1 MTVYKVLE
9 EITGALQRWLKSCI
23 RDDEVGLLENCL
35 VVKIVNPSVK
45 RQMWNYKSGESA
57 AFWSDGTA
65 MRAALC
71 CVVPHFGGSFNS
83 NENQAHAA
91 AALWTACLYPVWREL
106 KVTDINNGNIMILYY
121 TNCMWD
127 VSLLLH
133 CHSRDAEKR
142 GNMSANSQKTKRGIK
157 PKAYLRITAGITDMW
172 ARQRVVCRT

>member
-9 EITGALQRWLKSCI
+9 EITGALQWWFKSCI

-45 RQMWNYKSGESA
+45 RQMWNHKSGESA

-65 MRAALC
+65 MRAAL
-71 CVVPHFGGSFNS
+71 
-83 NENQAHAA
+83 
-91 AALWTACLYPVWREL
+91 WTACLYPVCREL
-106 KVTDINNGNIMILYY
+106 KVADINNGNIMILYY

-133 CHSRDAEKR
+133 CHSRDAEKS
-142 GNMSANSQKTKRGIK
+142 GNISANSKKTKRGIK
-157 PKAYLRITAGITDMW
+157 PKAYLRITAGITDMHVVW
-172 ARQRVVCRT
+172 ARQRVVCRTY